1 MYTYQWTIFKDQPNI
16 CFWKYSL
23 KQSKTFVLHQNQV
36 SSCKGYGYWFKK
48 FKDFPSQSSDGAPSF
63 WSLFVATF
71 RPTLDSTF
79 NIITTRLEPA
89 GPTGAKCTQ
98 SHFLV
103 LMTPSCWL
111 WSISISLSVVDRRQH
126 VASDPLRC
134 SKASLNLLGLPSSG
148 CSVCNQLEAADVRS
162 RCSLPSPSPLIWVL
176 CSLAWK
182 SNQHWSHCCSEN
194 LGITKIRK
202 LSLHLAGELILVF
215 SITGGKQLSSDNKAL
230 LLFME
235 LWEGKLIFTWN

>member
-1 MYTYQWTIFKDQPNI
+1 MFYPSVADNFQVKSRLVIAHNECTHTSELFSKTNQIFAFGDSLLNI
-16 CFWKYSL
+16 

-111 WSISISLSVVDRRQH
+111 WSISCLYRWYRPVVDRRQH

-134 SKASLNLLGLPSSG
+134 SKASLNLLPSSPA
-148 CSVCNQLEAADVRS
+148 VAA
-162 RCSLPSPSPLIWVL
+162 
-176 CSLAWK
+176 
-182 SNQHWSHCCSEN
+182 
-194 LGITKIRK
+194 
-202 LSLHLAGELILVF
+202 LSAP
-215 SITGGKQLSSDNKAL
+215 TWGG
-230 LLFME
+230 
-235 LWEGKLIFTWN
+235 GR

>member
-111 WSISISLSVVDRRQH
+111 WSISLSPVS
-126 VASDPLRC
+126 A
-134 SKASLNLLGLPSSG
+134 G
-148 CSVCNQLEAADVRS
+148 CGQETACGQRS
-162 RCSLPSPSPLIWVL
+162 SPLL
-176 CSLAWK
+176 
-182 SNQHWSHCCSEN
+182 Q
-194 LGITKIRK
+194 GITKSARAPQQW
-202 LSLHLAGELILVF
+202 LLCLQ
-215 SITGGKQLSSDNKAL
+215 TTWGG
-230 LLFME
+230 
-235 LWEGKLIFTWN
+235 GR